1 MHWCLVRKTIDFSTL
16 DISGFPIGGRH
27 GGRPTPILRNPAYK
41 FHDEETHVAVKMN
54 CFISISSPD
63 DELTHDFFIYKI
75 FLQTIQNLFGLS
87 IILYKK
93 KKKINNL
100 GAVAKQSWAHV

>member
-27 GGRPTPILRNPAYK
+27 GGHPNPILRNPAYK

-63 DELTHDFFIYKI
+63 DELTHEFFIYKI
-75 FLQTIQNLFGLS
+75 FLQTIQNLFALS
-87 IILYKK
+87 IIL
-93 KKKINNL
+93 
-100 GAVAKQSWAHV
+100 